1 MSARR
6 KKRRKSGKTN
16 NNLAKKV
23 FVLLFA
29 FVFFLLITLRT
40 RLWDATTKLALVVN
54 RQDAVLVYIFDKGLE
69 EITTITIPN
78 STQVEV
84 SRQLGTWQLGSVWK
98 LGQNEDLGGK
108 LLAETITR
116 HFKLPVFAWADG
128 QAEGFIKGGPFSLV
142 KAVIFPYQTNLL
154 IGDRLKIGIFS
165 LRVSEFARDEI
176 DFSKSSFIKK
186 TTLVGGEEGYV
197 LSGKIPT
204 KITSLFSDPQIL
216 EKQAKVAI
224 VDATG
229 SYGLAEEFGQ
239 LVEVMGAKVVAIKD
253 REEEDFDC
261 QVYSEDKKLS
271 EKFTDAFDCESNVEV
286 EEGNFDLVIKLGK
299 KFWRRF

>member
-29 FVFFLLITLRT
+29 FAFFLLITLRT

-186 TTLVGGEEGYV
+186 TILVGGEEGYV